1 VRWPLAAAPPLAL
14 AGLLALA
21 PRAGAGGDPLQ
32 LAACGPR
39 LWVAGQGTAAVL
51 DARDGR
57 LLHRIRPRLD
67 YPVAVACSG
76 DEGFLGSV
84 VNGYGSGAVQ
94 RVSAAGASTPL
105 PGDGPVYGLTARA
118 GRAWV
123 LTGAVDREV
132 VELGEAGT
140 WRPVAGSDGSA
151 TVAAGPTGLWLL
163 SEHFALRF
171 VPYGGRLRT
180 VATGV
185 RSWPASCGS
194 GALATVGGR
203 LVLFDGAGRRRWT
216 RQGRGDFPACA
227 GGSAYVL
234 VSDRLGRSTLR
245 RLDLAD
251 GRTVAARRV
260 PGPAT
265 SLAAGPYGVWV
276 AVSGPSP
283 QLRLLSPTTLRLL
296 RSIRL

>member
-1 VRWPLAAAPPLAL
+1 VRGPLAAAPFLAV

-39 LWVAGQGTAAVL
+39 LWVAGHGTAAVL
-51 DARDGR
+51 DARSGR
-57 LLHRIRPRLD
+57 LLHRIGPRLD

-84 VNGYGSGAVQ
+84 VNGFGSGAVQ
-94 RVSAAGASTPL
+94 RVSAAGVSTPL
-105 PGDGPVYGLTARA
+105 PGDGPVYGLAAWA
-118 GRAWV
+118 GRTWV
-123 LTGAVDREV
+123 LTGAVDRQV
-132 VELGEAGT
+132 VELGKTGPRRT
-140 WRPVAGSDGSA
+140 VAGSDGSG

-163 SEHFALRF
+163 SERYALQF
-171 VPYGGRLRT
+171 VPYGGRPRT

-185 RSWPASCGS
+185 RSWPAVCGS

-203 LVLFDGAGRRRWT
+203 LVLFDGAGRRRWA
-216 RQGRGDFPACA
+216 RAGRGDFSACA

-234 VSDRLGRSTLR
+234 TADRRGHSTLR

-265 SLAAGPYGVWV
+265 SLAAGPDGVWL
-276 AVSGPSP
+276 AVSGRRP
-283 QLRLLSPTTLRLL
+283 QLRLLSPATLRPL
-296 RSIRL
+296 RSLPL